1 MEKFTDKLKEIWLKI
16 WGNKEGFKNG
26 NKLQKFL
33 LLLKRT
39 VVVYAVLWLVMFL
52 ASSFISLIQSNEFLA
67 CAGKDVCIFKGPST
81 ELKTY
86 RIKSFK
92 LNDGSTI
99 LIVIGAKNAVKY
111 GLPVYKINA

>member
-1 MEKFTDKLKEIWLKI
+1 MEKITYKLKEIWLKI
-16 WGNKEGFKNG
+16 WGNKEDFKNG
-26 NKLQKFL
+26 NKLQKSL

-39 VVVYAVLWLVMFL
+39 VVVYAGLWLVMFL

-111 GLPVYKINA
+111 GLPV